1 MDRDALGAVLQELTA
16 RGFKARRQVRGV
28 HRFEGTLDC
37 RGEPVRVEFAFSN
50 LEFLTYPS
58 IKVLSGVDRSL
69 LTPHLF
75 ASGGLCYF
83 QEGSVVLD
91 RYDPAG
97 SIGECL
103 DQAHRILE
111 LIKFNPEYRR
121 QDIQDEFLVHWSDG
135 SSFLPVIM
143 GTVSPSG
150 KSSTYWRAS
159 MSKKSLMIL
168 ADERAEATALAQAL
182 GVGSSEPLSCPCWLF
197 KSDVPPLVPAS
208 MPKTVHELFSW
219 LKEWDPALS
228 RAVQKLLNSD
238 RSYLEYGLATFAVH
252 SLAGWLCFGF
262 ELNGYMRKSFKHRP
276 SGYLQYLH
284 KRGGS
289 TAIFRYSV
297 VEAGSDFV
305 HSRNLSFPDLK
316 NKTIILVGC
325 GAIGSYLAPALVRL
339 GAGTGSGS
347 LSLIDNDTLWPE
359 NLGRHSLGYSSLFK
373 SKSAELSA
381 ELKRQFP
388 MARLLASEEN
398 VADVSKLFDA
408 DLLIDATGE
417 EAVSEMLNA
426 RRLAKASHTPVLH
439 AWILGNGEAVQ
450 TLWTQGAKSGCY
462 RCLRKTGPGELKEQ
476 RYPVLKASPKRKQ
489 IACHAFTPYAVSAA
503 MHAAALATEVIVD
516 WLERGDPSPRFRTR
530 IADNANV
537 HKVKNQDPERLAR
550 CPACSN
556 AR

>member
-1 MDRDALGAVLQELTA
+1 VERDALGAVLQELTA

-28 HRFEGTLDC
+28 RRFEGTLDC
-37 RGEPVRVEFAFSN
+37 RGEPVRVQLGFSN
-50 LEFLTYPS
+50 LEFLTYPL
-58 IKVLSGVDRSL
+58 IKVLSGIDRSL

-83 QEGSVVLD
+83 QAGSVVLD
-91 RYDPAG
+91 RYDPAA
-97 SIGECL
+97 SIGACL

-111 LIKFNPEYRR
+111 LIKFDLEYRR
-121 QDIQDEFLVHWSDG
+121 HDIQDEFLAYWSDG
-135 SSFLPVIM
+135 SSFRPVIM
-143 GTVSPSG
+143 GSVSPSS
-150 KSSTYWRAS
+150 KATAYWRAPIGT
-159 MSKKSLMIL
+159 KSLMIL
-168 ADERAEATALAQAL
+168 ADDPAEATALAQAL
-182 GVGSSEPLSCPCWLF
+182 GAGASEPLGCPCWLF
-197 KSDVPPLVPAS
+197 KSDRPLLVPAS
-208 MPKTVHELFSW
+208 MPKTVHELFTW

-228 RAVQKLLNSD
+228 RSVQKLLDSD

-262 ELNGYMRKSFKHRP
+262 ELNGYMRKSFKRRP

-284 KRGGS
+284 KRGGA
-289 TAIFRYSV
+289 TAVFRYSV

-316 NKTIILVGC
+316 NKNIILVGC

-347 LSLIDNDTLWPE
+347 LILVDNDILWPE

-373 SKSAELSA
+373 AKSAELRA

-388 MARLLASEEN
+388 MANLLASEED

-408 DLLIDATGE
+408 DLVIDATGE

-426 RRLAKASHTPVLH
+426 RRLALASRTPMLH

-450 TLWTQGAKSGCY
+450 ILWAQGVKNACY
-462 RCLRKTGPGELKEQ
+462 RCLRKSGPGEIREE
-476 RYPVLKASPKRKQ
+476 RYPVLKGPPKRKQ

-503 MHAAALATEVIVD
+503 MNSAALATEVVVD

-530 IADNANV
+530 IADNADA
-537 HKVKNQDPERLAR
+537 HKVKNQDSERLWH
-550 CPACSN
+550 CPACSH

>member
-1 MDRDALGAVLQELTA
+1 MDREPLGAVLQELTA

-37 RGEPVRVEFAFSN
+37 RGEQVRLEIAFSN

-58 IKVLSGVDRSL
+58 IKVLSGIDRSL

-91 RYDPAG
+91 RYDPAA
-97 SIGECL
+97 SIGACL

-135 SSFLPVIM
+135 SSFLPVLM
-143 GTVSPSG
+143 GSVSPRG
-150 KSSTYWRAS
+150 KSTTYWRAS
-159 MSKKSLMIL
+159 IGKKSLMIL
-168 ADERAEATALAQAL
+168 AEDPTEATALAQAL
-182 GVGSSEPLSCPCWLF
+182 GAESSKPLSCPCWLF
-197 KSDVPPLVPAS
+197 KSDMPLLVPAN
-208 MPKTVHELFSW
+208 MPKTVHELFTW
-219 LKEWDPALS
+219 LKDWDPALS
-228 RAVQKLLNSD
+228 RSVQKLLDSD
-238 RSYLEYGLATFAVH
+238 TSYLQYGLATFAVH
-252 SLAGWLCFGF
+252 SIAGWLCFGF
-262 ELNGYMRKSFKHRP
+262 ELDGYMRTSFKRRP
-276 SGYLQYLH
+276 SGFRQYLH
-284 KRGGS
+284 NRGGG

-297 VEAGSDFV
+297 LEAGSDFV

-316 NKTIILVGC
+316 NKKIVMVGC

-347 LSLIDNDTLWPE
+347 LSLIDKDTLWPE

-373 SKSAELSA
+373 PKSAELKA

-388 MARLLASEEN
+388 MAKLLASEED
-398 VADVSKLFDA
+398 VADVPKLFDV
-408 DLLIDATGE
+408 DLVIDATGE

-426 RRLAKASHTPVLH
+426 RRLGLASRTPMLH

-450 TLWTQGAKSGCY
+450 TLWTQGVKSACY
-462 RCLRKTGPGELKEQ
+462 RCLRKSGPGELKEE
-476 RYPVLKASPKRKQ
+476 RYPVLKAPPKRKQ

-503 MHAAALATEVIVD
+503 MNAAALATEVIVD
-516 WLERGDPSPRFRTR
+516 WLERGDASPRFRTR
-530 IADNANV
+530 IADNADV
-537 HKVKNQDPERLAR
+537 HKVKNQDPERLSH
-550 CPACSN
+550 CPACSH